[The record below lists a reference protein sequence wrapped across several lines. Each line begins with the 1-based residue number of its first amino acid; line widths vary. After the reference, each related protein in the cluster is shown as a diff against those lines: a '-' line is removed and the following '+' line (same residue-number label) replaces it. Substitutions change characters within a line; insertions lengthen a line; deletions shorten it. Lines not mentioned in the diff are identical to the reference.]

1 MIGTDNPLTGLRES
15 PAGERRCRG
24 AGDSTLEAQAQKAW
38 HQTAGLSMPCRF
50 LPLSRIEALGSTG
63 SKYARSKPGWHHESK
78 LVLETACSFIFNNS
92 IQGGLNMFDVAV
104 IRQDRKAVEEMLA
117 RRNAEAP
124 LDTILSLDD
133 RRIDLV
139 REINGLREERNRVTE
154 KIPTCTD
161 PAEKKALIESNREI
175 RKQVLDLE
183 ENLRSVEQELR
194 DLLLTMPNM
203 IAPDVPYGEDE
214 SGNVEVKKWGQ
225 PREFTFQPLDH
236 VELGDRLGII
246 DIPRAAKIMG
256 SRSYILKSDAVYLE
270 FALARFALDLL
281 GAEGFTPV
289 IPPVMVKEEILVGTR
304 HYPFFKDQIYRI
316 EGENL
321 GLVGTSEIP
330 LAALHTGEI
339 LAPEQLP
346 AKYAGFSPCYRTEVG
361 SGGRDIR
368 GLIRVHQFD
377 KVEMFVFSEPQ
388 KSEEMHEY
396 MLSLE
401 EQVYQALGIPY
412 RVVKMCTGDLG
423 PIAYKKYDIEF
434 WHPSEGVYREITSC
448 SNCTD
453 FQARGLNIRYRPADG
468 GKPQFVHTL
477 NGTAIAMSRTLV
489 AIIENYQEQDGSI
502 TVPEVLRKHMPGNL
516 AKICTR

>member
-1 MIGTDNPLTGLRES
+1 
-15 PAGERRCRG
+15 
-24 AGDSTLEAQAQKAW
+24 
-38 HQTAGLSMPCRF
+38 
-50 LPLSRIEALGSTG
+50 
-63 SKYARSKPGWHHESK
+63 
-78 LVLETACSFIFNNS
+78 
-92 IQGGLNMFDVAV
+92 MFDVAV

-117 RRNAEAP
+117 RRNTEAP

-133 RRIDLV
+133 KRVELV
-139 REINGLREERNRVTE
+139 REINVLREERNRVTE
-154 KIPTCTD
+154 QIPACKD

-175 RKQVLDLE
+175 RKQVLGLE
-183 ENLRSVEQELR
+183 EELR
-194 DLLLTMPNM
+194 GIEQGLKDLLLTVPNL
-203 IAPDVPYGEDE
+203 IAPDVPYGEDD
-214 SGNVEVKKWGQ
+214 SGNVEVKKWGE
-225 PREFTFQPLDH
+225 PRDFGFEPLDH
-236 VELGDRLGII
+236 VELGTRLGLI

-256 SRSYILKSDAVYLE
+256 SRSYILRSDAVYLE
-270 FALARFALDLL
+270 FALVRFALDFLA
-281 GAEGFTPV
+281 GEGFTPV
-289 IPPVMVKEEILVGTR
+289 IPPVMAKEEILVGTR
-304 HYPFFKDQIYRI
+304 HYPFFKDQIYKI

-330 LAALHTGEI
+330 LAALHADEI
-339 LAPEQLP
+339 VTADQLP
-346 AKYAGFSPCYRTEVG
+346 IKYAGFSPCFRTEVG

-377 KVEMFVFSEPQ
+377 KVEMFVFAQPS
-388 KSEEMHEY
+388 KSDEMHEY

-401 EQVYQALGIPY
+401 ERIYQSLNIPY

-453 FQARGLNIRYRPADG
+453 FQSRGLNVRYRPQDG

-489 AIIENYQEQDGSI
+489 AILETYQEQDGSV
-502 TVPEVLRKHMPGNL
+502 TVPEVLQPFMPGN
-516 AKICTR
+516 KKRICPQK